1 MLNVSIDRFVS
12 ETQLE
17 QDSKRKKNKSYKP
30 NGVAEI
36 ILPPYKTHEHDLN
49 FVIHESAAA
58 IAVGVTC
65 LTLLC

>member
-1 MLNVSIDRFVS
+1 MFLLIGLSRKHSLI
-12 ETQLE
+12 
-17 QDSKRKKNKSYKP
+17 KRAKKNKSYKP